1 MFTHQNLNKV
11 HSDIIRPLI
20 NILFMKSVSEKGF
33 LKNEA
38 IKAINS
44 IPSISNP
51 AVTEELMNLT
61 KSANGNISELA
72 IKTINLMLEKNK
84 ETDVSEK
91 FLKDLS
97 YNINGKRSVVQKQA
111 KEILDGLKKRVGE
124 EKLEKIIEQACFS
137 RCSRYFGKAFTPC
150 EHVDKG

>member
-1 MFTHQNLNKV
+1 
-11 HSDIIRPLI
+11 
-20 NILFMKSVSEKGF
+20 MKSVSEKGF

-124 EKLEKIIEQACFS
+124 EKLEKIIDQAS
-137 RCSRYFGKAFTPC
+137 
-150 EHVDKG
+150 

>member
-124 EKLEKIIEQACFS
+124 EKLEKIIEQAS
-137 RCSRYFGKAFTPC
+137 
-150 EHVDKG
+150 

>member
-1 MFTHQNLNKV
+1 MFIHQNLNKV

-124 EKLEKIIEQACFS
+124 EKLEKIIDQAS
-137 RCSRYFGKAFTPC
+137 
-150 EHVDKG
+150 